1 MACVYG
7 WLLCGIPGVEA
18 NAFVSGTFGPWDAG
32 APRKVVRQGK
42 TGKTQAKHPMVGDAA
57 KVPASGPPPPPLQL
71 DPDVPEQALDAP
83 NRLGGNLTETPLYLA
98 ALFYQHFLT
107 KVDGPRCQHMPT
119 CSRFASQAVAR
130 YGIWG
135 IPLGLD
141 RIIQDPH
148 SSALRILPEVDV
160 GDTRRFWD
168 PLENY
173 LFWKPELFDA
183 FPPRVKEQ
191 SLELSQNQENRP
203 PASRPSAF
211 APNAESKK

>member
-1 MACVYG
+1 MF
-7 WLLCGIPGVEA
+7 WGVVPQA
-18 NAFVSGTFGPWDAG
+18 QADADVAGSFGPWDAG
-32 APRKVVRQGK
+32 PRRKVQRQGR
-42 TGKTQAKHPMVGDAA
+42 TGKAQPMHPMVGDAA
-57 KVPASGPPPPPLQL
+57 KVPASGPPPPPLQT
-71 DPDVPEQALDAP
+71 DPDVPERALEAP
-83 NRLGGNLTETPLYLA
+83 NRLGGRLAETPLYLA

-130 YGIWG
+130 YGVLG

-148 SSALRILPEVDV
+148 SSALRLLPEVDI

-173 LFWKPELFDA
+173 LFWEPQRFDA
-183 FPPRVKEQ
+183 FPPRVTEEP
-191 SLELSQNQENRP
+191 LRLSPLGKRVANDGRT
-203 PASRPSAF
+203 
-211 APNAESKK
+211 ESEE